1 MEHEDSRLMAHD
13 DQFKVILFDLGGV
26 LLNLNDPIE
35 TFGLQIDQGEFKDR
49 WLRSPSVR
57 TFESGG
63 INTEEFARN
72 IVAEAELPYDWQE
85 FLQRFD
91 AWPGQL
97 FKQTLSVLQAIPAK
111 YNRALLSNIN
121 ALHWGRDDIAGQLAG
136 CFDHA
141 FLSYVTGLIKPDRE
155 AFELVVNTYNCKPC
169 EILFFDDSPLNVTAA
184 ADYGIQAVLAIGI
197 DAVSQTLEERGVLGQ
212 LR

>member
-1 MEHEDSRLMAHD
+1 MPKSTHTLPRRP
-13 DQFKVILFDLGGV
+13 FKVILFDLGGV

-35 TFGLQIDQGEFKDR
+35 TFGLKISEVEFMER

-63 INTEEFARN
+63 MNTEEFARN

-141 FLSYVTGLIKPDRE
+141 FLSYETGLIKPDRE
-155 AFELVVNTYNCKPC
+155 AFELVVNTCNCKPC

>member
-1 MEHEDSRLMAHD
+1 MEHEDSRLIVHD

-141 FLSYVTGLIKPDRE
+141 FLSYETGLIKPDRE